1 MKKLIS
7 LFLCA
12 VMLVA
17 LCAPAF
23 AASYHYDFPIPVIH
37 VNGDARAIVD
47 ADNNQIFKINELGK
61 LLSADDDSDGD
72 TMSDSVKNVLV
83 PFLTKGLLFN
93 DWDEYYDNLE
103 KEISDIFGDVALDEN
118 GNAKNGTNVS
128 LGDREWTWND
138 MHTTEPREVMFYY
151 DWRLDPMEIADQ
163 LNDYINTILET
174 TGCEKVGVEA
184 ACLGA
189 GVLFSYIA
197 KYGAD
202 KLQGIGIDA
211 TIANGGEFISEALSG
226 KFSVDGKAIARILKD
241 SDELGYI
248 NMDDFLLETVD
259 LAVDLGLVDTMTDT
273 IKYTIYKRVV
283 EGVTSALA
291 LGSFFTMPCY
301 WTAVTSEDYETAK
314 NYVFGPEGSE
324 KRQQYAGLIEKLDR
338 YDVEVRQEIGEGGA
352 IWQELADKNVNI
364 GIVSKYGFQMVPIC
378 ESMNKVSDQ
387 YASVER
393 SSFGATTSTIYDTL
407 SDEYIAQQ
415 TAAGKGKYISPDKQI
430 DASTCMFPDQTWF
443 TKGASHSNRTDAEDE
458 ILVGVCIAD
467 HQLTVDDFS
476 YTQFMVYSDEVPS
489 HMVPMT
495 EENCHN
501 EIWRDDIEQEKT
513 QNFFQKYIA
522 TMKRLFNW
530 LKEVFSRLKEKV

>member
-1 MKKLIS
+1 MKKLIA
-7 LFLCA
+7 LLLCA
-12 VMLVA
+12 VMLA
-17 LCAPAF
+17 ACTLPAF

-37 VNGDARAIVD
+37 VNGDSRAIVD

-72 TMSDSVKNVLV
+72 SMSDSVKNVMV

-128 LGDREWTWND
+128 LGDREATWND

-163 LNDYINTILET
+163 LNDYINTIMET

-184 ACLGA
+184 ACLGT

-241 SDELGYI
+241 SNELGYI
-248 NMDDFLLETVD
+248 GMDDFLLETVD
-259 LAVDLGLVDTMTDT
+259 LAVDLGLVDGLTDT
-273 IKYTIYKRVV
+273 VKYTIYKRVA

-301 WTAVTSEDYETAK
+301 WTAVTGEDYEDAK

-378 ESMNKVSDQ
+378 ESMNKVGDQ

-407 SDEYIAQQ
+407 SDDYIAQQ
-415 TAAGKGKYISPDKQI
+415 VAAGKGKYISPDKQI
-430 DASTCMFPDQTWF
+430 DASTCLFPDQTWF

-458 ILVGVCIAD
+458 ILVGVIIAD

-476 YTQFMVYSDEVPS
+476 YTQYMVYSDEVPS
-489 HMVPMT
+489 HMIPMT

-501 EIWRDDIEQEKT
+501 ERWRDDIEKEKT

-522 TMKRLFNW
+522 TMKRLFKW
-530 LKEVFSRLKEKV
+530 IKEVFARLKEKA